1 MGDSLIGVEVP
12 AMKKPEEETT
22 VTSTTTTKVEFEAAA
37 DKELLCPICMQMIKD
52 AFLTACGHSFCYMCI
67 VTHLRNKSDCPCC
80 FNSLTPDQLFPNF
93 LLDKVNRIF
102 EHFLI
107 SNWMSAEWSSSNFLL
122 IIFNMSILLW
132 IWKEYII
139 LFFLSLQQ
147 VRNLCI
153 LIHARSSGLNLK
165 IVYFTMQLIVIRFS
179 CATFVAIEEDI
190 CPTIIE
196 KFIPC
201 RTISSVIGTGE
212 SWFWSIIEVFM
223 I

>member
-1 MGDSLIGVEVP
+1 MAIASAICALLLISAIRVIALAV
-12 AMKKPEEETT
+12 
-22 VTSTTTTKVEFEAAA
+22 
-37 DKELLCPICMQMIKD
+37 
-52 AFLTACGHSFCYMCI
+52 
-67 VTHLRNKSDCPCC
+67 
-80 FNSLTPDQLFPNF
+80 LTPLPQINYSPTFFSIRWTEYLSIFWLVIGWVLNDQ
-93 LLDKVNRIF
+93 V
-102 EHFLI
+102 LI
-107 SNWMSAEWSSSNFLL
+107 SLL

-132 IWKEYII
+132 MWKEYII